1 MVLKADSPGSA
12 EAVKGQ
18 ILRIQDPL
26 VRIRVVYE
34 GIGSVGESDINL
46 AAASEA
52 IVVAF
57 NVKPDDKAQAAAERQ
72 KVEIRTYDVVYHLT
86 EDIEKAIKGLYEP
99 TFRQVYEG
107 KAEVRK
113 PIRVPK
119 VGNIAGS
126 QVTEGKISRGSVGK
140 VYRGKELLAE
150 GRISNL
156 KRFKDDVREVQEGYE
171 CGIQLDD
178 FQDFQEGDVIESFAL
193 EQENP

>member
-1 MVLKADSPGSA
+1 MAAAPKQRLEDLYAQIQAGGIKDLNMVLKADSPGSA

-34 GIGSVGESDINL
+34 GVGSVGESDINL

-126 QVTEGKISRGSVGK
+126 QVRSCSRRPG
-140 VYRGKELLAE
+140 
-150 GRISNL
+150 
-156 KRFKDDVREVQEGYE
+156 
-171 CGIQLDD
+171 
-178 FQDFQEGDVIESFAL
+178 
-193 EQENP
+193 